1 MVQTT
6 LIFLLGFLFA
16 AFIAIAVAPAIWR
29 RAGELTRQRIEASMP
44 LTLNEVQADKDQQ
57 KAEFAIALRKLEMKS
72 KSLQEKLTEQRAD
85 AAVHKEKSLVLDA
98 ERKAQDVEL
107 AARAANIEGLKNDLG
122 ERDKT
127 IEELGT
133 LRTDLETQISNLN
146 GEVESRDKLIS
157 DLQIDVDNRRIEL
170 VTKVAEQDQ
179 LNTRMRELNLTRKSL
194 EEKLRLTAQE
204 MREAR
209 ETSRVEAKRIA
220 DFERKTER
228 LVSQLSDRDDR
239 LERREKEL
247 LRAKDSLKASTD
259 EQTLIKRQV
268 AALNQRNQ
276 ELERAL
282 AKAIDQKPIEQVV
295 APINV
300 VRPDSAETTM
310 KKLADDKTRLMAMVR
325 QLNQEKLELVE
336 KLKAA
341 TNTNAARGNDDD
353 RLRSQVMDLTAKV
366 VSLTAE
372 TEGAK
377 SPIARLLKTANE
389 DAGVTD
395 PVVTLAAGSESEQ
408 PESLANRIKALQKSA
423 RGG

>member
-1 MVQTT
+1 
-6 LIFLLGFLFA
+6 LFA

-29 RAGELTRQRIEASMP
+29 RAGELTRKRMEASMP

-72 KSLQEKLTEQRAD
+72 KSLQEKLTEQRAE

-98 ERKAQDVEL
+98 ERQAQDAEL
-107 AARAANIEGLKNDLG
+107 AARAADIEGLKTDLG

-127 IEELGT
+127 IEDLGT
-133 LRTDLETQISNLN
+133 LRTDLEGKVAGLN
-146 GEVESRDKLIS
+146 TEVDSRDKLIA
-157 DLQIDVDNRRIEL
+157 DLQIDIDNRRIEL

-179 LNTRMRELNLTRKSL
+179 LNSRMRELNLTRKSL

-204 MREAR
+204 MREVR

-228 LVSQLSDRDDR
+228 LMSQLSDRDER

-247 LRAKDSLKASTD
+247 MRAKDNLKASTD
-259 EQTLIKRQV
+259 EQNSIKRQLS
-268 AALNQRNQ
+268 ALNQRNQ
-276 ELERAL
+276 ELERAV
-282 AKAIDQKPIEQVV
+282 AKGLEQNKRLEQKTIEKQAVPTIV
-295 APINV
+295 KQ
-300 VRPDSAETTM
+300 PDMTETNM
-310 KKLADDKTRLMAMVR
+310 KKLAEDKARLMAMVQ
-325 QLNQEKLELVE
+325 QLNREKSELVE

-341 TNTNAARGNDDD
+341 TNANGARGNEDD
-353 RLRSQVMDLTAKV
+353 RLRAQVMDLTAKV
-366 VSLTAE
+366 VTLTAE
-372 TEGAK
+372 SEGSK
-377 SPIARLLKTANE
+377 SPIARLLQTANADSTAKDITGQMA
-389 DAGVTD
+389 DAEEG
-395 PVVTLAAGSESEQ
+395 EQ